1 MDGFCRMISLA
12 YPMNA
17 VLPFW
22 AKKLAIQKDFYA
34 MIHYLSINGF
44 NIFFN
49 NHMRNGEF
57 A

>member
-34 MIHYLSINGF
+34 LIDYLSINGF
-44 NIFFN
+44 NIFIN